1 MLEPSTPTRRLSE
14 VSIAIA
20 LAAVLSLLQI
30 KLPHLIYGGSVSL
43 HMLPLLLVSVR
54 HGLRAGVAAGTAYG
68 IVNFLLTPIFLH
80 PIQLILDYP
89 VAFGCLGTAVAFGRA
104 PISTGRLAAGFS
116 LACIFRYFAHAI
128 CGFVYFG
135 HLAPEGTPAWSFSLG
150 YNASYLLPETI
161 LTLLVGLPIARR
173 LAIVGAPN
181 RQTHHGD

>member
-20 LAAVLSLLQI
+20 LAAVLSLLRV
-30 KLPHLIYGGSVSL
+30 KLPHLLYGGSISL

-54 HGLRAGVAAGTAYG
+54 HGLRAGVAAGTAYC
-68 IVNFLLTPIFLH
+68 IVNFLLTPYFVH

-104 PISTGRLAAGFS
+104 PSSAARLAAGFT
-116 LACIFRYFAHAI
+116 LACICRYFAHAI
-128 CGFVYFG
+128 SGFVYFG
-135 HLAPEGTPAWSFSLG
+135 DLAPEGTPAWSYSLI
-150 YNASYLLPETI
+150 YNGSYLLPETI

-173 LAIVGAPN
+173 LAITGAPN
-181 RQTHHGD
+181 RETHHGD